1 MSKKSALYYLSTHQI
16 SGLVFKISRT
26 SLLAI
31 TSQSSSIVQLAFYS
45 KLNFEFNL
53 ALLLTCQRLKKLG
66 VIWIPT
72 VTVAH
77 YVATLLLLETW
88 KMYTKIIKTRTLF
101 RIFKSYGANRSS
113 FELRNWR
120 QFFYVSVPLM
130 MIKWGHNIF
139 KVRLVDPQQLWQCC
153 GVILS
158 SIRATADTKNWR
170 QFVYYNNK
178 SSEVTF
184 VCKNTENTTKF
195 MTFLN

>member
-1 MSKKSALYYLSTHQI
+1 MSKTSALYYLSTHQI

-45 KLNFEFNL
+45 KLNFEINL
-53 ALLLTCQRLKKLG
+53 AIFLTCQKLKHMEWFEFPSRSLKVY
-66 VIWIPT
+66 VI
-72 VTVAH
+72 VATST
-77 YVATLLLLETW
+77 TLLLLETW
-88 KMYTKIIKTRTLF
+88 KRYTKIINTRTLF

-158 SIRATADTKNWR
+158 SIRARADT
-170 QFVYYNNK
+170 
-178 SSEVTF
+178 
-184 VCKNTENTTKF
+184 
-195 MTFLN
+195 